1 MFRTIFLL
9 GCVEERTETPP
20 PSKEHSLNIFEGDEF
35 YEEHGLQD
43 RMFLAITNDSDETN
57 LRFRGFP
64 RIHLALR
71 RPQVLFSWTLRSVLY
86 VLHRLVFYGP
96 EERNLVTRNLST
108 SLWYLRYPSGAMP
121 FRAVGAYVLWWV
133 IVRRV
138 ATILVT
144 AVLITV
150 WILLVEMPISFAGYK
165 SSFSTYPFLRVG
177 ETLVAFVG
185 SKFFTFHT
193 L

>member
-1 MFRTIFLL
+1 VFRTIFLL
-9 GCVEERTETPP
+9 ACVEERTETPP
-20 PSKEHSLNIFEGDEF
+20 PSKENSLNILEGDEF
-35 YEEHGLQD
+35 EEEHGLQD
-43 RMFLAITNDSDETN
+43 RVFLATAAAGDETN
-57 LRFRGFP
+57 LRFRGYP
-64 RIHLALR
+64 RIYLALR
-71 RPQVLFSWTLRSVLY
+71 RSQVLFSWTLQSVLY

-121 FRAVGAYVLWWV
+121 IRALGAYFLGWV

-144 AVLITV
+144 TALILV
-150 WILLVEMPISFAGYK
+150 WFLLVVLPMHKTSI
-165 SSFSTYPFLRVG
+165 STYPFLCVG